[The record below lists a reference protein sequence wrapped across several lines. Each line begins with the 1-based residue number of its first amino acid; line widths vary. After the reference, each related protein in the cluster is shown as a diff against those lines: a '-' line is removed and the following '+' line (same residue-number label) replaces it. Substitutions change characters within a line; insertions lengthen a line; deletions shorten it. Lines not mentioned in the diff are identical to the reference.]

1 MIFVVFNPSPPLIKS
16 VSVNGESENNLSLF
30 DLDFSGTFFS
40 EEFSVEFELLLF
52 NSLDSSEKE
61 GKEG

>member
-52 NSLDSSEKE
+52 NS
-61 GKEG
+61 